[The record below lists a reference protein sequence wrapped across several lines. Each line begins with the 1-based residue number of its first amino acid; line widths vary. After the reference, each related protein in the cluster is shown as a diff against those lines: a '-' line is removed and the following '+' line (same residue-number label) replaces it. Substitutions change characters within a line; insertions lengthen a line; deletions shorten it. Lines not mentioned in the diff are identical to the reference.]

1 MEEKIISLK
10 VNDNIDK
17 TIAATKSLKAQ
28 LREAVAEVQQLS
40 EQFGESSEQ
49 AVNAAKRAAGLKD
62 RIEDANDAV
71 QAFKGEGAFLATSK
85 AIGAAASGLAAVQGG
100 LGLIGVEGER
110 VEQTILKVQSAM
122 ALSQG
127 LAGLE
132 DAGRSFKQM
141 GVVAA
146 QALKGIRTGIA
157 ATGIGV
163 LLVALGGV
171 VAYWDEIKEAVNGVS
186 DEQKNLNELGAKQL
200 EQSKKELENLGNQ
213 DNTLKLQ
220 GKTETEILEIK
231 KLKTQETIKEGNQQI
246 INLQKTAKLQ
256 AAAAARNQSYLQ
268 NFARFAVE
276 VAVLPLRAIA
286 APIDLLINTANKV
299 AEILGFNKVVA
310 TDLNTEISKL
320 AEQGT
325 KAVATFVF
333 DPKQIEAD
341 AAAAVKAVEDGNI
354 KLQNSIDGYTLQ
366 QRAIAKSAADKKAAD
381 EKAAAEKAA
390 AAAKKAQEEF
400 LDNLT
405 KNAEA
410 IKKANELIL
419 LEQDEAS
426 KALNAIA
433 DENIAKEKARAQSSI
448 DIETFRLKTIGQNYK
463 DAADAK
469 KKIDEEEFAAKQK
482 LNDATVAGL
491 MVVSDLVGRET
502 AKGKALAVAASL
514 INTYSAIAGQLKA
527 FAGVPIPGYAIVQA
541 ITTGL
546 AGFAAVKN
554 ILKVQVPNGGGGG
567 GGSAPSMSGVSGTS
581 RPMTAQAN
589 APQFNVVGAGG
600 TNQLAQVMATNQAP
614 IKAFVVSNDV
624 TTAQSLDRNIVKS
637 ATLG

>member
-1 MEEKIISLK
+1 MAEEKVINLK
-10 VNDNIDK
+10 VNDNIENATSK
-17 TIAATKSLKAQ
+17 TKNLRQQ
-28 LREAVAEVQQLS
+28 LREATQEVQKLS
-40 EQFGESSEQ
+40 EEFGETSKQ
-49 AVNAAKRAAGLKD
+49 TVAAAKRAAELRD
-62 RIEDANDAV
+62 RIEDAADTI
-71 QAFKGEGAFLATSK
+71 QAFKGEGAFLATTK
-85 AIGAAASGLAAVQGG
+85 AVGAVSSGLSAATGAMALFGSESKEVEQAILRVQG
-100 LGLIGVEGER
+100 
-110 VEQTILKVQSAM
+110 AM

-132 DAGRSFKQM
+132 DAGRAFKTM
-141 GVVAA
+141 GIAA
-146 QALKGIRTGIA
+146 KNALAGIKTGIA

-163 LLVALGGV
+163 LLVALGAV
-171 VAYWDEIKEAVNGVS
+171 VAYWDDIKEAVNGVS
-186 DEQKNLNELGAKQL
+186 DEQKDLNELGAKQL
-200 EQSKKELENLGNQ
+200 EQSKKELDNLSNQ

-220 GKTETEILEIK
+220 GKSETEILEIK

-276 VAVLPLRAIA
+276 LAVWPLRVIA

-310 TDLNTEISKL
+310 TDLNTEISRL

-341 AAAAVKAVEDGNI
+341 AQAAVKAVQDGNV

-366 QRAIAKSAADKKAAD
+366 QQASAKSAADKKAAD
-381 EKAAAEKAA
+381 EKAAAEKAL
-390 AAAKKAQEEF
+390 AAAKKREQEF

-405 KNAEA
+405 KDAEA
-410 IKKANELIL
+410 RKKANELIL

-433 DENIAKEKARAQSSI
+433 DENIAKEKARAQVSI
-448 DIETFRLKTIGQNYK
+448 DTEAFRLKTIGQNYK

-469 KKIDEEEFAAKQK
+469 KRIDEEEFAAKQK
-482 LNDATVAGL
+482 LNDAVSAGL
-491 MVVSDLVGRET
+491 MSLSDLVGRET
-502 AKGKALAVAASL
+502 GKGKALAVAATL
-514 INTYSAIAGQLKA
+514 INTYAAIAGQLRA
-527 FAGVPIPGYAIVQA
+527 SASSPGAAIPGFAIAQA
-541 ITTGL
+541 IATGL
-546 AGFAAVKN
+546 AGFAAVRN
-554 ILKVQVPNGGGGG
+554 ILRVQVPNSGGGGNPAPTSMG
-567 GGSAPSMSGVSGTS
+567 AGASTGSA
-581 RPMTAQAN
+581 
-589 APQFNVVGAGG
+589 APQFNVVGTSGA
-600 TNQLAQVMATNQAP
+600 LASQVQAATTPQAP
-614 IKAFVVSNDV
+614 IKAFVVGNDV
-624 TTAQSLDRNIVKS
+624 TTQQALDRNIVKS

>member
-1 MEEKIISLK
+1 MEEKIVSLK

-40 EQFGESSEQ
+40 EKYGESSEQ
-49 AVNAAKRAAGLKD
+49 AVQAAKRAAGLKD

-100 LGLIGVEGER
+100 LGLIGVEGEN
-110 VEQTILKVQSAM
+110 VEKTILKVQSAM

-163 LLVALGGV
+163 LLVALGAV
-171 VAYWDEIKEAVNGVS
+171 VAYWDDIKEAVSGVS

-200 EQSKKELENLGNQ
+200 EQSKKELDNLNSQ

-276 VAVLPLRAIA
+276 LAVWPLRVIA

-310 TDLNTEISKL
+310 TDLNTEISRL

-341 AAAAVKAVEDGNI
+341 AQAAVKAVQDGNL

-366 QRAIAKSAADKKAAD
+366 QQASAKAAADKKAAD
-381 EKAAAEKAA
+381 EKAAAEKAL
-390 AAAKKAQEEF
+390 AAAKKAQEDF

-405 KNAEA
+405 KDAEA
-410 IKKANELIL
+410 RKKANELIL

-448 DIETFRLKTIGQNYK
+448 DIETFRLKTIGQNHK

-546 AGFAAVKN
+546 AGFAAVRN

-567 GGSAPSMSGVSGTS
+567 GSAPSMGGMVVGGG
-581 RPMTAQAN
+581 RPMTAEAN

-600 TNQLAQVMATNQAP
+600 TNQLAQAMATNQAP

>member
-1 MEEKIISLK
+1 MEEKIVSLK

-40 EQFGESSEQ
+40 EKYGESSEQ
-49 AVNAAKRAAGLKD
+49 AVQAAKRAAGLKD

-100 LGLIGVEGER
+100 LGLIGVEGEN
-110 VEQTILKVQSAM
+110 VEKTILKVQSAM

-141 GVVAA
+141 GIVAA

-163 LLVALGGV
+163 LLVALGAV
-171 VAYWDEIKEAVNGVS
+171 VAYWDDIKEAVNGVS
-186 DEQKNLNELGAKQL
+186 DEQKDLNELGAKQL
-200 EQSKKELENLGNQ
+200 EQSKKELDNLNSQ

-276 VAVLPLRAIA
+276 LAVWPLRVIA

-310 TDLNTEISKL
+310 TDLNTEISRL

-341 AAAAVKAVEDGNI
+341 AQAAVKAVQDGNV
-354 KLQNSIDGYTLQ
+354 KLQNAIDGYTLQ
-366 QRAIAKSAADKKAAD
+366 QQASAKSAADKKAAD
-381 EKAAAEKAA
+381 EKAAAEKAL
-390 AAAKKAQEEF
+390 AAAKKREQEF

-405 KNAEA
+405 KDAEA
-410 IKKANELIL
+410 RKKANELIL

-448 DIETFRLKTIGQNYK
+448 DIETFRLQTIGKNYK
-463 DAADAK
+463 DASDAK
-469 KKIDEEEFAAKQK
+469 KRIDEEEFAAKQK
-482 LNDATVAGL
+482 LNDAVSAGL
-491 MVVSDLVGRET
+491 MGLSDLVGRET
-502 AKGKALAVAASL
+502 GKGKALAVAASL
-514 INTYSAIAGQLKA
+514 INTYSAIAAQLKTSA
-527 FAGVPIPGYAIVQA
+527 ASPGAAIPGWAIAQA
-541 ITTGL
+541 VATGL
-546 AGFAAVKN
+546 AGFAAVRN
-554 ILKVQVPNGGGGG
+554 ILRVQVPNSGGGGNP
-567 GGSAPSMSGVSGTS
+567 APSSMGAGAS
-581 RPMTAQAN
+581 TASA
-589 APQFNVVGAGG
+589 APQFNVVGTSGA
-600 TNQLAQVMATNQAP
+600 LASQVQAATTPQAP
-614 IKAFVVSNDV
+614 IKAFVVGNDV
-624 TTAQSLDRNIVKS
+624 TTQQALDRNIVKS